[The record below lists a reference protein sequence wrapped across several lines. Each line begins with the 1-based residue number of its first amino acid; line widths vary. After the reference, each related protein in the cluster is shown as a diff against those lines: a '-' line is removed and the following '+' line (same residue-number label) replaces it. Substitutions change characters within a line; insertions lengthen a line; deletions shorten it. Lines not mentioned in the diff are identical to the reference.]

1 MTDDEL
7 LFFDSMPRM
16 LPIYEAFCQGLADR
30 GLAFTAKVSRTQISL
45 RNRYVFAAV
54 SLPWRKVKGWP
65 EEYLLVS
72 LGLSYHKESPPGG
85 GGHRA
90 LPQPLDPPHPAHDPQ
105 RGGRRTAGLDRR
117 GLPVRP
123 HQVMLQNRAK
133 AAGKEDPTRY
143 KSQLTLAKRRIEA
156 FTIAN
161 ELIQRELDT
170 RNQ

>member
-65 EEYLLVS
+65 EKYLLVS
-72 LGLSYHKESPPGG
+72 LGLSYHKESPRVAVATEPYSNRWT
-85 GGHRA
+85 HHILLTTPKEVDAELLDWTEEAYRFA
-90 LPQPLDPPHPAHDPQ
+90 LI
-105 RGGRRTAGLDRR
+105 
-117 GLPVRP
+117 
-123 HQVMLQNRAK
+123 K
-133 AAGKEDPTRY
+133 
-143 KSQLTLAKRRIEA
+143 
-156 FTIAN
+156 
-161 ELIQRELDT
+161 
-170 RNQ
+170 